1 MDQEITLEKSKEQCP
16 SLEPI
21 AYTAEE
27 AAAVARVC
35 RDTIYRAIARGKL
48 RASKYLRHK
57 RIHRSELNRWLL
69 GEPIAAP
76 GRTSL
81 TKGLTSRSEK

>member
-1 MDQEITLEKSKEQCP
+1 MSQQDVLNKIKEQRP

-27 AAAVARVC
+27 AAARARVC

-48 RASKYLRHK
+48 RASKHLRHK
-57 RIHRSELNRWLL
+57 RILRSELERWLL
-69 GEPIAAP
+69 GQ
-76 GRTSL
+76 
-81 TKGLTSRSEK
+81 